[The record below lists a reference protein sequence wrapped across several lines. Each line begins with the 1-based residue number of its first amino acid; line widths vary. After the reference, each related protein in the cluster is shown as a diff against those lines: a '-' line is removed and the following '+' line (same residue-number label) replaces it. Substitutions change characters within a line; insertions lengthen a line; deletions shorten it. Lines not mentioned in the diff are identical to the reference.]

1 MKEKRR
7 IVLEKRTRKHTVE
20 TIMRECFFPTITF
33 ALFFENKFQKNSQEN
48 LRQNSAKTGVGDDA
62 RTGSQEVVADQ
73 FVVPYIELSIWL
85 RDFHLVFTFIC
96 RGRFFSRKIR
106 TYIRRL
112 YKRLRPFATENKG
125 NNCVCVCFF
134 FGVRRR
140 RERVLGIS
148 G

>member
-1 MKEKRR
+1 MFLKM
-7 IVLEKRTRKHTVE
+7 TRKHTME

-33 ALFFENKFQKNSQEN
+33 ALFFEDRFQKNPQEN

-96 RGRFFSRKIR
+96 RGRFFRKKSELTFAGCISAFVRLQQKTREIIR
-106 TYIRRL
+106 
-112 YKRLRPFATENKG
+112 
-125 NNCVCVCFF
+125 FF
-134 FGVRRR
+134 FPSQKKVR
-140 RERVLGIS
+140 ECVLGIS

>member
-33 ALFFENKFQKNSQEN
+33 ALFSENKFQKNSQEN

-125 NNCVCVCFF
+125 NNCVCVFF
-134 FGVRRR
+134 LCASRG
-140 RERVLGIS
+140 
-148 G
+148 

>member
-1 MKEKRR
+1 
-7 IVLEKRTRKHTVE
+7 
-20 TIMRECFFPTITF
+20 MRECFFPTITF

-96 RGRFFSRKIR
+96 RGRFFREKSELTFAGCISAFV
-106 TYIRRL
+106 RL
-112 YKRLRPFATENKG
+112 QQKTREII
-125 NNCVCVCFF
+125 VCVCFF
-134 FGVRRR
+134 FFFFFFFFCVRRR
-140 RERVLGIS
+140 KKSENAFWGLVARWFAAPNV
-148 G
+148 